1 MNVPMQQK
9 TIWRAFLLIGI
20 LNLNTLL
27 VTTSC
32 KKDVDKIKTVDYI
45 YKNSSGKDLELLVFN
60 SNKSQIKNFTILNN
74 GQITSHTTESE
85 GIGLFQFE
93 DNVNMIGDSVLIKF
107 SDNRCIGYSKS
118 LPDNI
123 FDVKKYD
130 NYSEDLIA
138 RSSFSLI
145 YSITVDA
152 YNSSA
157 VCGK

>member
-1 MNVPMQQK
+1 MQQK

-20 LNLNTLL
+20 LNLGTLL
-27 VTTSC
+27 VATSC
-32 KKDVDKIKTVDYI
+32 KKDVDKIKTIDYI

-60 SNKSQIKNFTILNN
+60 SNNIQIKSYTILNG
-74 GQITSHTTESE
+74 GQITSHTTKSE
-85 GIGLFQFE
+85 TIGLFQYE
-93 DNVNMIGDSVLIKF
+93 DNINMIGDSVSIKF

-118 LPDNI
+118 VPDNI
-123 FDVKKYD
+123 FNVKKYD

-138 RSSFSLI
+138 QSSFSLI

>member
-1 MNVPMQQK
+1 MQQK
-9 TIWRAFLLIGI
+9 TIWKAFLLIGI
-20 LNLNTLL
+20 LNLGTLL
-27 VTTSC
+27 VSTSC
-32 KKDVDKIKTVDYI
+32 KKEVDKIKTVDYI

-60 SNKSQIKNFTILNN
+60 SNKSQIKSYSILN
-74 GQITSHTTESE
+74 GEQVTSNTTIDEAFE
-85 GIGLFQFE
+85 VFHYE

-118 LPDNI
+118 APDNI
-123 FDVKKYD
+123 FNVKKYD

-138 RSSFSLI
+138 QSSFSLI

>member
-1 MNVPMQQK
+1 MKHK
-9 TIWRAFLLIGI
+9 TIWRVLLLIGI
-20 LNLNTLL
+20 LSLGTLL
-27 VTTSC
+27 VATSC
-32 KKDVDKIKTVDYI
+32 KKEVDKIKTIDYI

-60 SNKSQIKNFTILNN
+60 SNKIQIKSYTILNG
-74 GQITSHTTESE
+74 GQITSHTTKSE
-85 GIGLFQFE
+85 TVGLFQYE
-93 DNVNMIGDSVLIKF
+93 DNINMIGDSVLIKF

-118 LPDNI
+118 VQDDI
-123 FDVKKYD
+123 FNVKKYD

-138 RSSFSLI
+138 QSSFSLI

>member
-1 MNVPMQQK
+1 MQQK
-9 TIWRAFLLIGI
+9 TIWKAFLLIGI
-20 LNLNTLL
+20 LNFSTLL

-32 KKDVDKIKTVDYI
+32 KKTVDKIKTVDYI

-60 SNKSQIKNFTILNN
+60 SNKNQIKSYTILTG
-74 GQITSHTTESE
+74 GQITSNTTKSE
-85 GIGLFQFE
+85 AIGVFQYE
-93 DNVNMIGDSVLIKF
+93 DNINMIGDSVSIRF

-118 LPDNI
+118 VPDKI
-123 FDVKKYD
+123 FDAKKYD

-138 RSSFSLI
+138 QSSFSLI

-152 YNSSA
+152 YNTSV